1 MASVGSNP
9 VRLVSR
15 RAVIAALCLAAPV
28 WGQQLT
34 EEQIWERFGEWARGQ
49 QDRTMLPERYRAKL
63 LADGLPQ
70 SEVDRRLAVILDR
83 SSDSRQRRIN
93 AFWEKATSTPG
104 NATFRVT
111 PSEWLVQAVKD
122 VKPGTA
128 LDLGM
133 GQGRNSLFLARQ
145 GWHVTGIDI
154 SDVAV
159 TQARQQAEK
168 LGVKYTATVAD
179 IDHWDFGIDR
189 WDLIASI
196 FEPDVKWAGKICRGL
211 KPGGLFVR
219 ENAVFET
226 DENAVLKAF
235 LALRILRYEDRVDTS
250 NYSPDGAAVMPERII
265 RMVAQKV

>member
-1 MASVGSNP
+1 MASSGSIP
-9 VRLVSR
+9 SRLVSR
-15 RAVIAALCLAAPV
+15 RSVVAALCLAPLA

-34 EEQIWERFGEWARGQ
+34 EEQIWERFSEWARGQ
-49 QDRTMLPERYRAKL
+49 QNRTMLPERYRAKL
-63 LADGLPQ
+63 IADGLPQ
-70 SEVDRRLAVILDR
+70 SEVERQMALLLDR
-83 SSDSRQRRIN
+83 SPESRQGRIN
-93 AFWEKATSTPG
+93 AFWEKAGSTPG
-104 NATFRVT
+104 NAAFRVT
-111 PSEWLVQAVKD
+111 ASQWLVQAVQN
-122 VKPGTA
+122 VKPGRA

-145 GWHVTGIDI
+145 GWNVTGLDM
-154 SDVAV
+154 SAVAV
-159 TQARQQAEK
+159 TQARQQAET

-179 IDHWDFGIDR
+179 IDQWDFGIEG

-196 FEPDVKWAGKICRGL
+196 FEPDVKWARKIRESL

-219 ENAVFET
+219 ENLVFEA

-250 NYSPDGAAVMPERII
+250 NYSPDGAAVKPERII